1 METIERA
8 IAATIGD
15 PDNVPALLANA
26 DTQRAN
32 FAATATADRVAAAH
46 PKRPWQDLP
55 DGVFYDG
62 DASDL
67 DESDVIPYLIVVDG
81 KANWIRSS
89 SDEDIDIQPY
99 VTTGHAII
107 AAESQVATILHLGT
121 LTPPEIRDVIRAHEA
136 TKAVAP

>member
-15 PDNVPALLANA
+15 PDNIPALLADA
-26 DTQRAN
+26 DTQRTA
-32 FAATATADRVAAAH
+32 FAAIATADRVAATYAT
-46 PKRPWQDLP
+46 RPWQDLP
-55 DGVFYDG
+55 DGVFYDS

-67 DESDVIPYLIVVDG
+67 DIPYLIVVHG

-89 SDEDIDIQPY
+89 NDEDIDVQPCA
-99 VTTGHAII
+99 TPGQAIV
-107 AAESQVATILHLGT
+107 ATESRVATILHLGT
-121 LTPPEIRDVIRAHEA
+121 LTPSEIRDVIRAHEA

>member
-15 PDNVPALLANA
+15 PDNVPALLADA
-26 DTQRAN
+26 DTQRAA
-32 FAATATADRVAAAH
+32 FAAIATADRVAATYAT
-46 PKRPWQDLP
+46 RPWQDLP
-55 DGVFYDG
+55 DGVFYDR

-67 DESDVIPYLIVVDG
+67 DIPYLIVVDG

-89 SDEDIDIQPY
+89 NDEDIDVQPCA
-99 VTTGHAII
+99 TPGQAIV
-107 AAESQVATILHLGT
+107 ATESRVATILHLGT
-121 LTPPEIRDVIRAHEA
+121 LTPLEIRDVIRAHEA

>member
-15 PDNVPALLANA
+15 PDNIPALLADA
-26 DTQRAN
+26 DTQRTA
-32 FAATATADRVAAAH
+32 FAAIATADRVAATYAT
-46 PKRPWQDLP
+46 RPWQDLP
-55 DGVFYDG
+55 DGVFYDS

-89 SDEDIDIQPY
+89 NDEDIDVQPCAT
-99 VTTGHAII
+99 VGQAI
-107 AAESQVATILHLGT
+107 VATESKVATVLHLGT
-121 LTPPEIRDVIRAHEA
+121 LTPLEIRDVIRAHEA
-136 TKAVAP
+136 TKAVDP